1 MTINELYKQCKEQI
15 DKGLGDC
22 EILVCDNDI
31 CSNGEP
37 FSCFSLTEGF
47 SPLVYNYPN
56 VKSYAYADGLD
67 NDTCLVLNS
76 IGDYYE

>member
-37 FSCFSLTEGF
+37 FSCFF
-47 SPLVYNYPN
+47 P
-56 VKSYAYADGLD
+56 DRRF
-67 NDTCLVLNS
+67 
-76 IGDYYE
+76 